1 MKASSLTAYR
11 VKILTNTP
19 LLPVLASLAVNLPA
33 TFLEV
38 YRFSY
43 DAYTHIFLA
52 DHYRRDWF
60 SLWDGRWFGGFN
72 VASYPP
78 LTHQLIASI
87 SFLTGLQTAFQI
99 VSILSATGLTY
110 AVYLYS
116 RIFLQK
122 SEAVYSAVSAA
133 LLPSVA
139 TTLYGFGQ
147 LPTIFAAATSLM
159 AACAVNNYLKNPQP
173 VSLIQAVSWSVATA
187 AAHHLTFVFF
197 LPAASL
203 PVIFTRI
210 RMGVKNLLYRLLI
223 FGLVSLLLTVTV
235 LFPFIQFVTSQS
247 EWREI
252 PHGSRKNIF
261 LDFTLSTVFFWGMY
275 SFTIFLL
282 PYAIAIAYRRRALL
296 PILVLV
302 VFNFL
307 LGLGGT
313 TPIPSLLLGP
323 LWSILTYDRFAFWAS
338 VLYTPFLGVVVRE
351 RAGIFKK
358 HRPDMGSPSTSRIS
372 KAVSLAMVCGL
383 AASFISVSFITILL
397 NLQPMKGVSDKQI
410 ESIASFL
417 QRNKEWKYVTL
428 GFDNK
433 RILLNIM
440 TDAPTIDGGYNQGKT
455 SELLRSSGVES
466 VDAAKHFP
474 NGLTFLRRVIET
486 EGNNGL
492 KYIIS
497 ADQFYNQILR
507 DYGLIPVLTVPG
519 EKEVIVW
526 EIPGTAN
533 VPAYIKPEQGPSVT
547 LSWGLGPILLLQAAL
562 ATTILR
568 LTKRGHEHPN

>member
-247 EWREI
+247 EWHEI

-307 LGLGGT
+307 LGLGGDDT
-313 TPIPSLLLGP
+313 
-323 LWSILTYDRFAFWAS
+323 
-338 VLYTPFLGVVVRE
+338 
-351 RAGIFKK
+351 
-358 HRPDMGSPSTSRIS
+358 
-372 KAVSLAMVCGL
+372 
-383 AASFISVSFITILL
+383 
-397 NLQPMKGVSDKQI
+397 
-410 ESIASFL
+410 
-417 QRNKEWKYVTL
+417 
-428 GFDNK
+428 
-433 RILLNIM
+433 
-440 TDAPTIDGGYNQGKT
+440 
-455 SELLRSSGVES
+455 
-466 VDAAKHFP
+466 
-474 NGLTFLRRVIET
+474 
-486 EGNNGL
+486 
-492 KYIIS
+492 
-497 ADQFYNQILR
+497 
-507 DYGLIPVLTVPG
+507 
-519 EKEVIVW
+519 
-526 EIPGTAN
+526 
-533 VPAYIKPEQGPSVT
+533 
-547 LSWGLGPILLLQAAL
+547 
-562 ATTILR
+562 
-568 LTKRGHEHPN
+568 HP

>member
-1 MKASSLTAYR
+1 
-11 VKILTNTP
+11 
-19 LLPVLASLAVNLPA
+19 
-33 TFLEV
+33 
-38 YRFSY
+38 
-43 DAYTHIFLA
+43 
-52 DHYRRDWF
+52 
-60 SLWDGRWFGGFN
+60 
-72 VASYPP
+72 
-78 LTHQLIASI
+78 
-87 SFLTGLQTAFQI
+87 
-99 VSILSATGLTY
+99 
-110 AVYLYS
+110 
-116 RIFLQK
+116 
-122 SEAVYSAVSAA
+122 
-133 LLPSVA
+133 
-139 TTLYGFGQ
+139 
-147 LPTIFAAATSLM
+147 
-159 AACAVNNYLKNPQP
+159 
-173 VSLIQAVSWSVATA
+173 
-187 AAHHLTFVFF
+187 
-197 LPAASL
+197 
-203 PVIFTRI
+203 
-210 RMGVKNLLYRLLI
+210 
-223 FGLVSLLLTVTV
+223 
-235 LFPFIQFVTSQS
+235 
-247 EWREI
+247 
-252 PHGSRKNIF
+252 
-261 LDFTLSTVFFWGMY
+261 
-275 SFTIFLL
+275 
-282 PYAIAIAYRRRALL
+282 
-296 PILVLV
+296 
-302 VFNFL
+302 
-307 LGLGGT
+307 
-313 TPIPSLLLGP
+313 
-323 LWSILTYDRFAFWAS
+323 
-338 VLYTPFLGVVVRE
+338 
-351 RAGIFKK
+351 
-358 HRPDMGSPSTSRIS
+358 MGSPSTSRIS